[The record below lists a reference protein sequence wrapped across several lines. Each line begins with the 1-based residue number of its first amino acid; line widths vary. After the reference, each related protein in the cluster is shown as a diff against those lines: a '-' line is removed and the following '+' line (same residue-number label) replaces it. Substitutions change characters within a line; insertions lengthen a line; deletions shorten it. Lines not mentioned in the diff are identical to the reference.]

1 MFFCLPAFKYWL
13 AEQWDF
19 TYSTGLRV
27 TVHKLAV
34 VLVFLKDQPPTLSQE
49 VSSLRTGLVI
59 WFLAST
65 PAMRT
70 PLQDP
75 VTGISSAV
83 WASQLLYNTRLFISL
98 GYEIKAYKQW
108 KGAVKGSSEREPQP
122 VLLTAQCATVS
133 PFRPE
138 PAVLLHSP
146 SSLLSC
152 LSCCAFRPPLIPT
165 LLFERLSRESH
176 WKSCC
181 LTDRL
186 YVLFEAVYLWLLTPI
201 YLFFGLPDWVFNKVF
216 RAFDVFRQRS
226 T

>member
-27 TVHKLAV
+27 TVHRFAV
-34 VLVFLKDQPPTLSQE
+34 VLVFLKDQPPTHSQE
-49 VSSLRTGLVI
+49 VSCLRTGLVI

-83 WASQLLYNTRLFISL
+83 WASQLLYNIWLFISL

-108 KGAVKGSSEREPQP
+108 KGAVKGSHSLSCSELSVP
-122 VLLTAQCATVS
+122 LSLY
-133 PFRPE
+133 
-138 PAVLLHSP
+138 LDL
-146 SSLLSC
+146 SLLC
-152 LSCCAFRPPLIPT
+152 YCIHPPHFSL
-165 LLFERLSRESH
+165 
-176 WKSCC
+176 
-181 LTDRL
+181 
-186 YVLFEAVYLWLLTPI
+186 V
-201 YLFFGLPDWVFNKVF
+201 
-216 RAFDVFRQRS
+216 
-226 T
+226 